1 MATLSGN
8 PKGGQHDFPT
18 HHICPDDGGFD
29 LDLSADDFTDSD
41 TLGSV
46 TLANVPF
53 FGIALLASIAISVA
67 SGSKV
72 EDFAK
77 IPTIPIWLLSAGI
90 MSAGMVLG
98 SSYLVPRIGIS
109 AFFVLV
115 VSGQVI
121 AGMIFSQFGLF
132 GAPVSTI
139 SIGKV
144 AGAMMV
150 MSGAYLVTYK

>member
-1 MATLSGN
+1 
-8 PKGGQHDFPT
+8 
-18 HHICPDDGGFD
+18 
-29 LDLSADDFTDSD
+29 
-41 TLGSV
+41 
-46 TLANVPF
+46 
-53 FGIALLASIAISVA
+53 
-67 SGSKV
+67 
-72 EDFAK
+72 
-77 IPTIPIWLLSAGI
+77 
-90 MSAGMVLG
+90 MVLG

-121 AGMIFSQFGLF
+121 AGMVFSQFGLF

-144 AGAMMV
+144 AGAMLV